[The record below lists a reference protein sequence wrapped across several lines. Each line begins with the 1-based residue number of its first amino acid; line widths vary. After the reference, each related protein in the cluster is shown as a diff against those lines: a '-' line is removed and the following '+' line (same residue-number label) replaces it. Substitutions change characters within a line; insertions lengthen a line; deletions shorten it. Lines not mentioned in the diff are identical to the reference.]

1 MEKKMK
7 EPIIIWTILTLTNIF
22 LLLLSLKT
30 NA

>member
-7 EPIIIWTILTLTNIF
+7 EPIIIWTILTFAYIF
-22 LLLLSLKT
+22 LLLLGLKT